1 MLYRKFNTEKHNSEK
16 NVTNRADKVL
26 KGLKNDEVQGGLA
39 LEIKSIWDLSTKS
52 LEIKAVKDDRAADR
66 PRISLK
72 LGKFM
77 DFCGR
82 YFYGC

>member
-1 MLYRKFNTEKHNSEK
+1 MQAG
-16 NVTNRADKVL
+16 V
-26 KGLKNDEVQGGLA
+26 A
-39 LEIKSIWDLSTKS
+39 LDIKSIWDLSTKY

-66 PRISLK
+66 PRISLE

>member
-1 MLYRKFNTEKHNSEK
+1 MLYRKFNTENHNSEK

-39 LEIKSIWDLSTKS
+39 LDIKSIWDLSTKS

-66 PRISLK
+66 PRISLE